1 MFTGSSQMR
10 TISLIASLLVFGAAS
25 AVDAQSYPNGPVRII
40 APSPP
45 GSPRDIRARWV
56 ADRLASALGQP
67 IIVEN
72 KAGAGGNIG
81 MEAAA
86 KSPPDGQTLVIVD
99 LGTMAQNPHLYAR
112 TGYDPLADFIPVTRL
127 VNGPLMMAV
136 HPDVPARSVG
146 ELIGLARAKPGS
158 LSYGSSGIGTPP
170 HLAGEL
176 FKRMAGIDV
185 VHVPYKGAAPAL
197 ADLLGG
203 RIAYTIDSL
212 AMDMPAVRTGK
223 LRALAVTGSS
233 RAEIAPDVPTL
244 REAGLGGYEYSSW
257 MGIAVPAGTP
267 RSIVDRLNTE
277 LVRALRQ
284 PEAKAWFREQGGE
297 VIGDDPEDFA
307 RVVRADYVRWRV
319 IIHEAGIAAE

>member
-1 MFTGSSQMR
+1 MR
-10 TISLIASLLVFGAAS
+10 IISLIAFLLAS
-25 AVDAQSYPNGPVRII
+25 GVACAVEAQSYPTGPVRII

-56 ADRLASALGQP
+56 ADRLAPLLGQP
-67 IIVEN
+67 VIVEN
-72 KAGAGGNIG
+72 KPGAGGNIG
-81 MEAAA
+81 MELAA
-86 KSPPDGQTLVIVD
+86 KSRPDGQTLVVVD
-99 LGTMAQNPHLYAR
+99 LGTMAQNPHLYPR
-112 TGYDPLADFIPVTRL
+112 TGYDPLTDFIPVTRL
-127 VNGPLMMAV
+127 VNGSLMLAV
-136 HPDVPARSVG
+136 HPDVPARSVD
-146 ELIGLARAKPGS
+146 ELIRLAKANPGS

-185 VHVPYKGAAPAL
+185 AHVPYKGAAPAL

-203 RIAYTIDSL
+203 RIAYTIDSPV
-212 AMDMPAVRTGK
+212 MQMPAVSAGK

-233 RAEIAPDVPTL
+233 RMEIAPDVPTL
-244 REAGLGGYEYSSW
+244 REAGLAGYEYNSW

-267 RSIVDRLNTE
+267 PSIVARLNTE

-284 PEAKAWFREQGGE
+284 PAATAWFREQGGD

-307 RVVRADYVRWRV
+307 RVVRADYRRWRG
-319 IIHEAGIAAE
+319 IIRDAGIAAE

>member
-1 MFTGSSQMR
+1 MR
-10 TISLIASLLVFGAAS
+10 ILFLFAFLLASGVVT
-25 AVDAQSYPNGPVRII
+25 AVDAQSYPTGPVRVI

-56 ADRLASALGQP
+56 ADRLAPLLGQP
-67 IIVEN
+67 VIVDN

-86 KSPPDGQTLVIVD
+86 KSPADGQTLVVVD

-112 TGYDPLADFIPVTRL
+112 TGYNALADFIPVTRL
-127 VNGPLMMAV
+127 VNGSLMMAV
-136 HPDVPARSVG
+136 HPDIPARSVA
-146 ELIGLARAKPGS
+146 ELIALAKAKPGS

-212 AMDMPAVRTGK
+212 VMQMPAVKAGK

-233 RAEIAPDVPTL
+233 RAGIAPDVPTL
-244 REAGLGGYEYSSW
+244 REAGLGDYEYNSW

-267 RSIVDRLNTE
+267 PAIVARLNRE
-277 LVRALRQ
+277 LVHALRQ
-284 PEAKAWFREQGGE
+284 PEAQAWFRDQGGE
-297 VIGDDPEDFA
+297 VIGDDAEDFA
-307 RVVRADYVRWRV
+307 KVVRADYLRWKQ
-319 IIHEAGIAAE
+319 IIQEAGIVAE